1 MLMQNCEG
9 AIRRIMGDVQVPY
22 AKISFHSYANETRAL
37 VNDCAPLQ
45 GSKNVPSGSPVQV
58 DFLAG

>member
-1 MLMQNCEG
+1 
-9 AIRRIMGDVQVPY
+9 MGDVQVPY
-22 AKISFHSYANETRAL
+22 AKISFYSYANETHAL

-45 GSKNVPSGSPVQV
+45 GSKNISSGSPGQV